1 VVQRSTGSASISTVE
16 GRQSMAR
23 VTLEA
28 DEALAVGTRNNPL
41 QIRIGDQM
49 AEELALRISHNQQR
63 A

>member
-1 VVQRSTGSASISTVE
+1 
-16 GRQSMAR
+16 MAR

-49 AEELALRISHNQQR
+49 AKELALRIAHNQQR